1 MYWSGLVCVRG
12 RSGSRRVAS
21 RRVASSA
28 RASIESVAS
37 VESSRWVESSRVGVG
52 VVALVTSRA
61 RLVHPFVISFIISSH
76 LSLSRAR
83 VVVSSRRASSSSSA
97 LPSRSLRDHE
107 LRMI

>member
-1 MYWSGLVCVRG
+1 MYCSGLVCVRG

-76 LSLSRAR
+76 LSLSRAPR
-83 VVVSSRRASSSSSA
+83 RLVSSRLLLLRSP
-97 LPSRSLRDHE
+97 LSLRDHE

>member
-1 MYWSGLVCVRG
+1 MYCSGLVCVSAVDRD
-12 RSGSRRVAS
+12 
-21 RRVASSA
+21 RVASSA

-61 RLVHPFVISFIISSH
+61 RLVHPFRNLVASHRIIAS

-83 VVVSSRRASSSSSA
+83 ARRRLVSSRLLLLRAPLS
-97 LPSRSLRDHE
+97 LSLRDHE